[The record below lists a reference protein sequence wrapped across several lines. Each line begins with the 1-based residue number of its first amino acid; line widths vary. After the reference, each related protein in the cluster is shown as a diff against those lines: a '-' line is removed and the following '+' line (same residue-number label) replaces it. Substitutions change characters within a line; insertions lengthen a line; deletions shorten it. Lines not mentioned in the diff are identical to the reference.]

1 MVKIQSFCTFD
12 LMRNNLFKI
21 LLLIFILISCSDDM
35 KNVNNLKN
43 ESSPYLLQH
52 IENPV
57 NWNPWDKKYLRQ
69 AKKENKLVVISI
81 GYASCHWCHVM
92 ERESFQDTEVAEL
105 MNEKF
110 ISIKVDRE
118 ERPDIDQVYMNA
130 VQLITGSG
138 GWPLNVVTLP
148 DGRPIWG
155 GTYFSKEQWSSAL
168 KQISELYES
177 EPEKFI
183 SYAEKVQEGI
193 NSLNIVESKTNSFEN
208 IDLSKYSESLLQN
221 IDEEYG
227 GFKGAPKFMMPNN
240 LEFLL
245 RYSIQEKQENSKNKI
260 LKSLDMMAYG
270 GIFDHVEGG
279 FSRYSTDERW
289 HVPHFEKMLYD
300 NGQLMSL
307 YSVGYKISK
316 NELYKQTIYKIH
328 EYINSEMKDFSGGY
342 YSSLDADSKLEDGSY
357 AEGEYYT
364 WRKEELEK
372 IIQDNFDL
380 FSEYFNINEYGFWEE
395 ENKYILTK
403 TISDQEFIKKNNLQ
417 HREFN
422 KIKSI
427 WLNKLKIA
435 RKKKKKPSLDYKII
449 TSWNGL
455 MISGYVNAYKAIN
468 DEVFKNE
475 AINAG
480 EFIYSNLVKKDGG
493 LFHNYVNGQS
503 KINGYLEDY
512 AMVIQASLDLY
523 EISLNQIWIERAL
536 KLSEYVIN
544 NFSSNDS
551 ELFYFT
557 SRKDED
563 LISRSVEFR
572 DNVIPSSNSIMAK
585 NLFRLYH
592 YFDKEEYYERSKKM
606 SLSVTQE
613 FETYPSGYS
622 NWFDLIYNLKSNYYE
637 VAVVGE
643 NALEKVKQINSK
655 YIPNKLIIGS
665 TSENN
670 LPLLKNRF
678 IKEKTLI
685 YVCVNKACKMPTE
698 NIEESLSLI
707 KY

>member
-35 KNVNNLKN
+35 KNGNNLKN

-52 IENPV
+52 VENPV
-57 NWNPWDKKYLRQ
+57 NWNPWDKKYLKQ
-69 AKKENKLVVISI
+69 AKKENKLVIISI

-92 ERESFQDTEVAEL
+92 ERESFQDLEVAEL

-130 VQLITGSG
+130 IQLITGNG
-138 GWPLNVVTLP
+138 GWPLNVITLP

-183 SYAEKVQEGI
+183 SYAERVQEGI
-193 NSLNIVESKTNSFEN
+193 NSLNVVESKTNSFEN
-208 IDLSKYSESLLQN
+208 VDLSKYSESLLED

-245 RYSIQEKQENSKNKI
+245 RYSVQNQQENSKNKI
-260 LKSLDMMAYG
+260 LKSLNMMAYG
-270 GIFDHVEGG
+270 GIFDHVDGG

-307 YSVGYKISK
+307 YSVGYRISK
-316 NELYKQTIYKIH
+316 SELYKKTIYKIH

-380 FSEYFNINEYGFWEE
+380 FTEYFNVNEYGFWEE
-395 ENKYILTK
+395 ENKYILTR
-403 TISDQEFIKKNNLQ
+403 TISDKEFIKKNNLQ
-417 HREFN
+417 HTEFN
-422 KIKSI
+422 NIKSAWI
-427 WLNKLKIA
+427 NKLKIA
-435 RKKKKKPSLDYKII
+435 RKEKKKPGLDYKII

-468 DEVFKNE
+468 DEVFMNE
-475 AINAG
+475 AISAG

-523 EISLNQIWIERAL
+523 EITLNQLWIERAL
-536 KLSEYVIN
+536 KLSEYVID
-544 NFSSNDS
+544 NFSSGES

-557 SRKDED
+557 SKKDED

-592 YFDKEEYYERSKKM
+592 YFDKEEYYERSKNM

-613 FETYPSGYS
+613 FEAYPSGYS

-678 IKEKTLI
+678 IKDKTLI

-698 NIEESLSLI
+698 SVEESVSLI
-707 KY
+707 NY